1 MEKNRHMYEQLR
13 VDRSSTVDRV
23 VDALR
28 SALFAGELEP
38 GTPLRE
44 QPLAAAL
51 GVARSTIREAM
62 ALLVTEGLA
71 VREPNKGVSVASLRP
86 AEVADICRARF
97 VLESA
102 GMRAWFEA
110 DEAARE
116 RVRAAMKEFAAVAQ
130 RSSTG
135 SSTGS
140 STDGPDPQAMS
151 EAHLAIHRSYVALTG
166 SDRLTSTAVAI
177 TGEARLAL
185 ARVDRLRQD
194 AKQQITSHR
203 KLVRLLER
211 GELDEAV
218 AELRRH
224 LEGAEESL
232 LEAIGHH

>member
-1 MEKNRHMYEQLR
+1 MYEQLR

-116 RVRAAMKEFAAVAQ
+116 RVRTAMKEFAAVAQ
-130 RSSTG
+130 R

-151 EAHLAIHRSYVALTG
+151 EAHLAIHRSFVALTG

>member
-28 SALFAGELEP
+28 SALFAGDLEP

-116 RVRAAMKEFAAVAQ
+116 RVRTAMKEFAAVAQ
-130 RSSTG
+130 RSS
-135 SSTGS
+135 S
-140 STDGPDPQAMS
+140 DGPDPQAMS
-151 EAHLAIHRSYVALTG
+151 EAHLAIHRSFVALTG

-194 AKQQITSHR
+194 AKQQITAHR

>member
-1 MEKNRHMYEQLR
+1 VEKNRHMYEQLR

-86 AEVADICRARF
+86 VEVADICRARF

-116 RVRAAMKEFAAVAQ
+116 RVRTAMKEFAAVAQ
-130 RSSTG
+130 R

-151 EAHLAIHRSYVALTG
+151 EAHLAIHRSFVALTG